1 MKWVDVNPLLKIN
14 RIITFSCIQ
23 MLFTVFVLCILIK
36 PNNIQKTSLQSYKT
50 SYQNLQ
56 DNVLLNLSV
65 ALKMKL

>member
-1 MKWVDVNPLLKIN
+1 
-14 RIITFSCIQ
+14 

-36 PNNIQKTSLQSYKT
+36 PNNIQKTSLQSSKT